1 FGEVKSVAGPAWGI
15 RGGDIDKDGVVGG
28 SASGGHLVSFDRRKC
43 KGPLNGPNATG
54 NHCPEGW
61 TFYKYPGPGFD
72 GLGDNSA
79 ESSYYSWVDQH
90 DTFGLGKDVPM
101 STANLMD
108 GLVALKDGKMISLR
122 VPYPLGFY
130 AKGFDGRIDDPN
142 AGWKGRGLWT
152 SSGDRAPW
160 LIAGGKGMKPMAVH
174 FQLRLDLLAKSSR
187 GVDDDRRGGFRR
199 PSFSDA
205 LLAMRFPVP
214 LFPATL
220 VRRYKRF
227 LADVVL
233 PSGETVTVHCANPG
247 SMIGLDAEG
256 ARVWLS
262 KSANP
267 SRKLA
272 HSWELIEVD
281 FGGGAELVGINTI
294 HPNALAAEAIA
305 AGAVA
310 ERAGYASVRRE
321 VKYGK
326 HSRVDFLLEAPAR
339 PPCYVEI
346 KNVHLMRQPG
356 LAEFPDAV
364 TKRGAKHL
372 VELGAMAA
380 AGARA
385 VMLFL

>member
-1 FGEVKSVAGPAWGI
+1 
-15 RGGDIDKDGVVGG
+15 
-28 SASGGHLVSFDRRKC
+28 
-43 KGPLNGPNATG
+43 
-54 NHCPEGW
+54 
-61 TFYKYPGPGFD
+61 
-72 GLGDNSA
+72 
-79 ESSYYSWVDQH
+79 
-90 DTFGLGKDVPM
+90 
-101 STANLMD
+101 
-108 GLVALKDGKMISLR
+108 
-122 VPYPLGFY
+122 
-130 AKGFDGRIDDPN
+130 
-142 AGWKGRGLWT
+142 
-152 SSGDRAPW
+152 
-160 LIAGGKGMKPMAVH
+160 
-174 FQLRLDLLAKSSR
+174 
-187 GVDDDRRGGFRR
+187 
-199 PSFSDA
+199 
-205 LLAMRFPVP
+205 MRFPVP

-247 SMIGLDAEG
+247 SMIGLNVAG

-267 SRKLA
+267 NRKLA

-281 FGGGAELVGINTI
+281 LGGGAELVGINTV

-305 AGAVA
+305 AGAVT
-310 ERAGYASVRRE
+310 ELAGYAAVRRE

-326 HSRVDFLLEAPAR
+326 NSRVDFLLEAPAR

-346 KNVHLMRQPG
+346 KNVHLMREPG

-372 VELGAMAA
+372 AELGAMAA

-385 VMLFL
+385 VMLFLIQIGSARRVQPPPPNPPPPCAAPQSPRAIGGATLPPPLRV